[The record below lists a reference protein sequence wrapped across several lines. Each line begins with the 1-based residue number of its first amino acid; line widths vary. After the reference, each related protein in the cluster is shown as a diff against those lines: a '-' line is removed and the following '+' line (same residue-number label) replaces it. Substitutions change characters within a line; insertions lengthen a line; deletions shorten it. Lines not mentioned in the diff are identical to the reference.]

1 MRAFFAAEPE
11 EAQALREALGAATP
25 LEAPFLLHLGEGVLV
40 AETGVGKVAAAM
52 AVAYVLARHAPE
64 ESFFMGVAGALNP
77 ALKALDLL
85 LAERAVQWDVDL
97 TPFGRAS
104 GETAFGVRFFPSDPG
119 LLARAEAAARALGFP
134 FRRGVVATGDR
145 FLADPEEASR
155 LRALHGA
162 DAVEM
167 EGGAAL
173 MVAYRFRHPM
183 ALLRVV
189 TDGAGEGAAMD
200 FQAFLGEAVRR
211 LGLLAR
217 ALAPY
222 TEKG

>member
-1 MRAFFAAEPE
+1 
-11 EAQALREALGAATP
+11 
-25 LEAPFLLHLGEGVLV
+25 
-40 AETGVGKVAAAM
+40 
-52 AVAYVLARHAPE
+52 
-64 ESFFMGVAGALNP
+64 MGVAGALNP

-97 TPFGRAS
+97 TPFGRAP

-145 FLADPEEASR
+145 FLADPEEAGR
-155 LRALHGA
+155 LRTLHGA

-167 EGGAAL
+167 EGAAAL
-173 MVAYRFRHPM
+173 MVAFRFRHPM
-183 ALLRVV
+183 ALVRMV
-189 TDGAGEGAAMD
+189 TDGAGEEAAWD
-200 FQAFLGEAVRR
+200 FQAFLKAASRR

-217 ALAPY
+217 ALAAY
-222 TEKG
+222 TEEG

>member
-25 LEAPFLLHLGEGVLV
+25 LEAPFPLHLGEGVLV

-97 TPFGRAS
+97 TPLWPRPRGDGLWGALLPLGPRAS
-104 GETAFGVRFFPSDPG
+104 RPG
-119 LLARAEAAARALGFP
+119 GG
-134 FRRGVVATGDR
+134 RR
-145 FLADPEEASR
+145 
-155 LRALHGA
+155 
-162 DAVEM
+162 
-167 EGGAAL
+167 
-173 MVAYRFRHPM
+173 
-183 ALLRVV
+183 
-189 TDGAGEGAAMD
+189 
-200 FQAFLGEAVRR
+200 
-211 LGLLAR
+211 
-217 ALAPY
+217 
-222 TEKG
+222 